1 MCVFVFG
8 CMFLFVC
15 CICLINM
22 CIQYSNA
29 IISELDDCPKLIRN
43 VSCCQQV
50 ISAHNTPP
58 LNNGLE
64 AEEWFFIFCLS
75 IVHWTLF
82 NLICKWL
89 SENLLLQSA
98 CYFVPKEV
106 KSRTDTNQIPWRSQ
120 WMGGAII
127 SYLAAW
133 PTGQIVSR
141 FFCSHS
147 PLEIGQ
153 RGGRGPYQRSEG
165 AFRRVN
171 WTVII
176 FVVDIETEALHIF
189 RLICNEDEKL
199 NYVCRPG
206 KPVLP
211 ILEDFL
217 EKLRPTMAT
226 TKNLQQNLHMF
237 TIFSANIA
245 IYHNLC
251 FFWSYCL
258 SLSFVHWLL
267 LVHFNGTSK
276 RFTISDILWSIYG
289 SSVLSACLNSGAT
302 QRRHSPI

>member
-1 MCVFVFG
+1 MILIF
-8 CMFLFVC
+8 FL
-15 CICLINM
+15 
-22 CIQYSNA
+22 SN
-29 IISELDDCPKLIRN
+29 
-43 VSCCQQV
+43 
-50 ISAHNTPP
+50 
-58 LNNGLE
+58 
-64 AEEWFFIFCLS
+64 
-75 IVHWTLF
+75 VHWTLF

-189 RLICNEDEKL
+189 RLMCDEDEKL

-206 KPVLP
+206 KFVLP
-211 ILEDFL
+211 ILKRIFGETTTNHSNPSPLVSGNYVPNCPEIHDQNFPFL
-217 EKLRPTMAT
+217 IQKICNKIFIRSPFLMPI
-226 TKNLQQNLHMF
+226 LLH
-237 TIFSANIA
+237 T
-245 IYHNLC
+245 
-251 FFWSYCL
+251 
-258 SLSFVHWLL
+258 
-267 LVHFNGTSK
+267 
-276 RFTISDILWSIYG
+276 TISVSFGVIAFLYLLFTDYYWFILMG
-289 SSVLSACLNSGAT
+289 HQNGLLSQTSCGLFMV
-302 QRRHSPI
+302 HLYCPLV

>member
-1 MCVFVFG
+1 MV
-8 CMFLFVC
+8 L
-15 CICLINM
+15 
-22 CIQYSNA
+22 
-29 IISELDDCPKLIRN
+29 
-43 VSCCQQV
+43 
-50 ISAHNTPP
+50 
-58 LNNGLE
+58 
-64 AEEWFFIFCLS
+64 IFCLS

-98 CYFVPKEV
+98 CYFVRK
-106 KSRTDTNQIPWRSQ
+106 KSKVGLIRIR
-120 WMGGAII
+120 
-127 SYLAAW
+127 YLGDLSEWAVRYHIWQW

-141 FFCSHS
+141 FFCSHN

-189 RLICNEDEKL
+189 RLMCDEDEKL

-206 KPVLP
+206 KFVLP
-211 ILEDFL
+211 ILKRIFGETTTNHSNPSPPCFG
-217 EKLRPTMAT
+217 KLCSKLSGNSWPKFPVFN
-226 TKNLQQNLHMF
+226 TKNLQQNLHPF
-237 TIFSANIA
+237 TIFNANIA
-245 IYHNLC
+245 TYHNLC

>member
-1 MCVFVFG
+1 M
-8 CMFLFVC
+8 
-15 CICLINM
+15 
-22 CIQYSNA
+22 
-29 IISELDDCPKLIRN
+29 
-43 VSCCQQV
+43 
-50 ISAHNTPP
+50 
-58 LNNGLE
+58 
-64 AEEWFFIFCLS
+64 
-75 IVHWTLF
+75 
-82 NLICKWL
+82 
-89 SENLLLQSA
+89 
-98 CYFVPKEV
+98 
-106 KSRTDTNQIPWRSQ
+106 
-120 WMGGAII
+120 
-127 SYLAAW
+127 
-133 PTGQIVSR
+133 SR
-141 FFCSHS
+141 FFCSHN

-189 RLICNEDEKL
+189 RLMCDEDEKL

-217 EKLRPTMAT
+217 EKLQPTKAT
-226 TKNLQQNLHMF
+226 TKNLQQNLHML
-237 TIFSANIA
+237 TIA